1 MVVISDEVYENLTYD
16 GVPHVRIATLPGMWE
31 RTLTLCSA
39 GKTFSV
45 TGACLDQGV
54 NDTAP
59 MDADLLTMTRHY
71 TTTGWKIGWLVGHA
85 KLISGVM
92 CCNQW
97 CVRLSI
103 AAVPVETN
111 PTQVNRPSTNP
122 YTNQFA
128 GCSSPS
134 RRPCR
139 RPWPTCWTRPSSPTR
154 VFPPTTHGSSRSTS
168 GSGAWVGV

>member
-1 MVVISDEVYENLTYD
+1 MVISDEVYENLTYD

-111 PTQVNRPSTNP
+111 PTQVNRPSPTPTQINSQGAVLHRDAP
-122 YTNQFA
+122 AEGRGRHA
-128 GCSSPS
+128 GRGQAALRGFSLLLRMA
-134 RRPCR
+134 RRAVRAEAVRGWGCE
-139 RPWPTCWTRPSSPTR
+139 
-154 VFPPTTHGSSRSTS
+154 
-168 GSGAWVGV
+168 